1 MPGFAT
7 LNRNAPSPAAVARL
21 ITPRALT
28 LSVLIALA
36 VATRLVIH
44 FIPGVIPYNFTPVEA
59 LGLFGGAWFADRR
72 SAFMVP
78 LAAMAVSDLIIGLYP
93 LLPLIY
99 ACIAGSVLLGFR
111 LRQRRGVLAIATAA
125 VVSSTGFFVITNFG
139 VWASTGMYPHNPA
152 GLLACYVAGLPFYPA
167 TLAGTLLWSAI
178 LFGGY
183 ALLTRRWPTLVA
195 AAPAR

>member
-1 MPGFAT
+1 M
-7 LNRNAPSPAAVARL
+7 PAAVVRL

-28 LSVLIALA
+28 LSLLIALA

-59 LGLFGGAWFADRR
+59 LGLFGGTWFADRR

-93 LLPLIY
+93 LLPLVY

-139 VWASTGMYPHNPA
+139 VWASTGMYPHSFA

-167 TLAGTLLWSAI
+167 TLAGTLVWSAI

-183 ALLTRRWPTLVA
+183 ALLARRWPTLAA